1 MDLFLALGQMA
12 LGMALLLVGAEL
24 FTEQA
29 VKAARAL
36 RVTTLAMG
44 LLFAGAEPEELFTA
58 SIAAGRQAPGI
69 ALGDVIGTN
78 VTIIA
83 LALGLAALILP
94 IGVDRGV
101 RRHGVITFL
110 VALPALAF
118 LLRGLVPLWGGIVLV
133 LLYFGYIFHIIYR
146 ERLPIEMAE
155 MSSEKVAAGLAN
167 PGPLA
172 KRERFLVV
180 ALVVI
185 SLAVM
190 GGGGHFTVEGA
201 RDLAGWLGVT
211 ESSVGLSLVAFATSA
226 EMLFLAVVP
235 VLKGHPEISLGGI
248 LGSYVYNVTLT
259 LGVASLVGPLLAPEP
274 RLIRVSSLFMVGLL
288 ALLLLML
295 SRGRL
300 GRLDGAVLVLLYAAY
315 LATVFV
321 L

>member
-1 MDLFLALGQMA
+1 MDLFLALGQLA
-12 LGMALLLVGAEL
+12 LGLALLIGGAEL

-36 RVTTLAMG
+36 RITTLAMG

-58 SIAAGRQAPGI
+58 GIASWRNAPGL
-69 ALGDVIGTN
+69 ALGDVVGTN

-94 IGVDRGV
+94 IGADRGV
-101 RRHGVITFL
+101 RRHGAITLL

-118 LLRGLVPLWGGIVLV
+118 LLWGRVPLWGGIVLA

-146 ERLPIEMAE
+146 ERLPLEMAE

-167 PGPLA
+167 PTGIT
-172 KRERFLVV
+172 KRENFLAV

-201 RDLAGWLGVT
+201 RDLARWLNIT
-211 ESSVGLSLVAFATSA
+211 ESSIGLSIVAFATAA

-235 VLKGHPEISLGGI
+235 ALKGHPEISLGGI
-248 LGSYVYNVTLT
+248 LGSYAYNATLT
-259 LGVASLVGPLLAPEP
+259 LGVAALVRPLLAPEP
-274 RLIRVSSLFMVGLL
+274 RLIAVSSLFMVGLL
-288 ALLLLML
+288 ALLLLMIW
-295 SRGRL
+295 RGRL
-300 GRLDGAVLVLLYAAY
+300 GRLDGVALVLLYGAY